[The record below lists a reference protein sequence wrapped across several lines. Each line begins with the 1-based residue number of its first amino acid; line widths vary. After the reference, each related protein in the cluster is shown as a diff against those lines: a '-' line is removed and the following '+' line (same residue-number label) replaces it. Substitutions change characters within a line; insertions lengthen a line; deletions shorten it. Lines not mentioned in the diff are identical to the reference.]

1 MEFFGDI
8 IWFLAYYV
16 FILIGFKILKI
27 KEIQKFKVIVFLFV
41 IFFISLFLSSI
52 TLAIFRDIAGKFTI
66 HLIYNSIL
74 FLVIF
79 LLLKHYFLLS
89 GKKLW
94 QFFLYLIFFNFVSS
108 IVGIMIGLYMF
119 VINA

>member
-41 IFFISLFLSSI
+41 IFLISLFLSSVALI
-52 TLAIFRDIAGKFTI
+52 IFKDIASKFTV

-74 FLVIF
+74 FLATF

-94 QFFLYLIFFNFVSS
+94 QLFLYLIFFNFVFS